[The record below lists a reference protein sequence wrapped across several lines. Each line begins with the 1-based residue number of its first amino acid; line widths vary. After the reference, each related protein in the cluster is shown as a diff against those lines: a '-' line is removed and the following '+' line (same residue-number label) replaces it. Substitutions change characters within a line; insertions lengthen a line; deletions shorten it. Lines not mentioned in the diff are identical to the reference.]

1 MFSGLYRVTL
11 GVKMEKPLQEQ
22 RELFSLKIIV
32 SLHLKMSLYLMLEF
46 ICVLFLRVQQNL
58 ARLQI

>member
-1 MFSGLYRVTL
+1 
-11 GVKMEKPLQEQ
+11 MEQPLQEQ